1 MPAFLTDLLN
11 IFASLCKI
19 RLYPQSLRIQAV
31 LFYVDPCWDQ
41 RNNLRSDLVKLYIC
55 LKQIIINYG
64 N

>member
-1 MPAFLTDLLN
+1 MWGEGILHM
-11 IFASLCKI
+11 
-19 RLYPQSLRIQAV
+19 RIIS
-31 LFYVDPCWDQ
+31 DQ

>member
-1 MPAFLTDLLN
+1 MRN
-11 IFASLCKI
+11 IRIPQVFTLIRKI
-19 RLYPQSLRIQAV
+19 L
-31 LFYVDPCWDQ
+31 DQ

>member
-1 MPAFLTDLLN
+1 MRN
-11 IFASLCKI
+11 IRIPQVFTLILKI
-19 RLYPQSLRIQAV
+19 L
-31 LFYVDPCWDQ
+31 DQ

>member
-1 MPAFLTDLLN
+1 MRN
-11 IFASLCKI
+11 I
-19 RLYPQSLRIQAV
+19 RM
-31 LFYVDPCWDQ
+31 DQ

>member
-1 MPAFLTDLLN
+1 MRN
-11 IFASLCKI
+11 IRI
-19 RLYPQSLRIQAV
+19 PQV
-31 LFYVDPCWDQ
+31 FTDQ

>member
-1 MPAFLTDLLN
+1 MRN
-11 IFASLCKI
+11 IRIPQVFTLI
-19 RLYPQSLRIQAV
+19 RNIL
-31 LFYVDPCWDQ
+31 DQ